1 MKKLSVLALAVLFA
15 VSCVSSPEPAP
26 AAPDWVLS
34 PPGPDGTNTYFV
46 GYSSAGSGDVAKA
59 TDDASANLVAGIM
72 NYLGTR
78 VTVDSTAEARATLD
92 SYQADIVQT
101 VKSESSGRLSGFS
114 IKERYETKGPNDS
127 ITVYILAAYQTRE
140 LEREKARIAA
150 VFQEQD
156 DAVAKPEAAGDAAAS
171 GGRWFDAV
179 RFYIE
184 AAVAA
189 SGVDIDNADIKLE
202 RNVNKARAVLSK
214 LRFVRVDAPSA
225 AGLGQ
230 PVPQPF
236 QARLVHGEGDSAP
249 AIPGVEVFVAYQSRQ
264 ASGRV
269 INRTSR
275 EMSDQRGM
283 ISFTPPPPDFVGK
296 QMVTFTLNLDSA
308 RELLDK
314 MPRKYDAYV
323 DALSDDLA
331 RRSIVFEYNVASQ
344 ARTVNTGVAI
354 LDLGADGV
362 PAATTVAQG
371 GLMETL
377 VRERFKASV
386 ATFDAQL
393 IVSSDDNGILQA
405 ARARYGSTMGR
416 IIYGVAVADKTVK
429 DGSMWQATA
438 RMTIRCLDLASG
450 NVLYSTEKTAVMVAA
465 DENQAKRSALL
476 QVARDTVAKDLMA
489 NLP

>member
-1 MKKLSVLALAVLFA
+1 MKNLAVLACAVLLA
-15 VSCVSSPEPAP
+15 VSCVSSPEPASR
-26 AAPDWVLS
+26 APDWVLN
-34 PPGPDGTNTYFV
+34 PPAPDGTNTYFV

-59 TDDASANLVAGIM
+59 TDDASANLVASIM

-78 VTVDSTAEARATLD
+78 ITVDSTAQARATLD

-101 VKSESSGRLSGFS
+101 VKAQSAGRLSGFT
-114 IKERYETKGPNDS
+114 IKERYQTKGPNDS

-156 DAVAKPEAAGDAAAS
+156 DAVAKPEAAGDAAAAS
-171 GGRWFDAV
+171 GRWFDAV

-202 RNVNKARAVLSK
+202 RNVNKARAVLSRF
-214 LRFVRVDAPSA
+214 RFVRMDAPA
-225 AGLGQ
+225 AASLGQ
-230 PVPQPF
+230 AVSKPF
-236 QARLVHGEGDSAP
+236 QARLVHGEGDAAP
-249 AIPGVEVFVAYQSRQ
+249 AIPGVEVFVAYQTRQ
-264 ASGRV
+264 TSGRV

-275 EMSDQRGM
+275 ELSDPRGL

-296 QMVTFTLNLDSA
+296 QSVTFTLNLDSA

-314 MPRKYDAYV
+314 MPRKYAAYV
-323 DALSDDLA
+323 DALSDDLS
-331 RRSIVFEYNVASQ
+331 RRSVVFEYTVASQ
-344 ARTVNTGVAI
+344 ARTINTGIAI
-354 LDLGADGV
+354 LDLGADGL
-362 PAATTVAQG
+362 PTTSTVAQG

-386 ATFDAQL
+386 VTFDAAL
-393 IVSSDDNGILQA
+393 IASLDENAVLQV
-405 ARARYGSTMGR
+405 ARARYGSSVAR
-416 IIYGVAVADKTVK
+416 VIYGTAVVDRVVK
-429 DGSMWQATA
+429 DGTMWQATA
-438 RMTIRCLDLASG
+438 RMTIRCLDLATG
-450 NVLYSTEKTAVMVAA
+450 TVLYSTEKSAVMVAA
-465 DENQAKRSALL
+465 EENQARRSAIL

>member
-1 MKKLSVLALAVLFA
+1 MKKLSVLACAVLFA
-15 VSCVSSPEPAP
+15 VSCVSSPKSGT
-26 AAPDWVLS
+26 PDWVLN
-34 PPGPDGTNTYFV
+34 PPAPDGTNTYFV
-46 GYSSAGSGDVAKA
+46 GYSSAGRGDVAKA
-59 TDDASANLVAGIM
+59 TDDASANLVASIM

-78 VTVDSTAEARATLD
+78 ITVDSTAQARATLD

-101 VKSESSGRLSGFS
+101 VKSESAGRLSGFS
-114 IKERYETKGPNDS
+114 IKERFEAKGPNDS

-189 SGVDIDNADIKLE
+189 SGVNIDNADIKLE
-202 RNVNKARAVLSK
+202 RNVNKARAVLSR
-214 LRFVRVDAPSA
+214 LRFVMVDAPAS

-230 PVPQPF
+230 PVSKPF
-236 QARLVHGEGDSAP
+236 QARLVHGEGAAAP
-249 AIPGVEVFVAYQSRQ
+249 AIPGAEVFVAYQTRQ

-296 QMVTFTLNLDSA
+296 QTVSFTLNLDSA
-308 RELLDK
+308 RELLEK

-323 DALSDDLA
+323 DALSEDLS
-331 RRSIVFEYNVASQ
+331 RRSIVFEYTVESQ
-344 ARTVNTGVAI
+344 ARNVNTGIAI
-354 LDLGADGV
+354 LDFGADGL
-362 PAATTVAQG
+362 PATTTIAQG

-377 VRERFKASV
+377 VRERFRASV
-386 ATFDAQL
+386 ATFDAARIAAL
-393 IVSSDDNGILQA
+393 DDNGILQA
-405 ARARYGSTMGR
+405 ARAQYGSTLSR
-416 IIYGVAVADKTVK
+416 VIYGTAVVERAVR
-429 DGSMWQATA
+429 DGTMWQATA

-450 NVLYSTEKTAVMVAA
+450 NVLYSTEKTAIMVAA
-465 DENQAKRSALL
+465 DETQARRSAIL

>member
-1 MKKLSVLALAVLFA
+1 MKKSAVLAFAVLFA
-15 VSCVSSPEPAP
+15 VSCVSSPKSGSS
-26 AAPDWVLS
+26 APDWVLN

-59 TDDASANLVAGIM
+59 TDDASANLVASIM

-78 VTVDSTAEARATLD
+78 ITVDSTAQAKATLD

-101 VKSESSGRLSGFS
+101 VKSESTGRLSGFS
-114 IKERYETKGPNDS
+114 IKERFQTKGPNDS

-171 GGRWFDAV
+171 GGRWFDAI
-179 RFYIE
+179 RFYME

-189 SGVDIDNADIKLE
+189 SGANIDNADIKLE
-202 RNVNKARAVLSK
+202 RNVNKARAVLSR
-214 LRFVRVDAPSA
+214 LRFVRVDAPTV

-230 PVPQPF
+230 AIPQPF
-236 QARLVHGEGDSAP
+236 QARLVHGEGAAAP
-249 AIPGVEVFVAYQSRQ
+249 AIPGVEVFVAYQTRQ

-283 ISFTPPPPDFVGK
+283 ISFTPPPPDFVGR
-296 QMVTFTLNLDSA
+296 QTVTFTLNLDSA

-323 DALSDDLA
+323 AALSDDLS
-331 RRSIVFEYNVASQ
+331 RRSIVFEYTVASQ
-344 ARTVNTGVAI
+344 AREVNTGIAV
-354 LDLGADGV
+354 LDIGADGV
-362 PAATTVAQG
+362 PATTTVAQG

-386 ATFDAQL
+386 ATFNAAQITAL
-393 IVSSDDNGILQA
+393 DDNGILQA
-405 ARARYGSTMGR
+405 ARAQYGATVSR
-416 IIYGVAVADKTVK
+416 IIYGTAVVDRIVK
-429 DGSMWQATA
+429 DGTMWQATA
-438 RMTIRCLDLASG
+438 RMTIRALDLASG
-450 NVLYSTEKTAVMVAA
+450 NVLYSTEKTAIMVAA
-465 DENQAKRSALL
+465 DENQARRSALL

>member
-1 MKKLSVLALAVLFA
+1 MKRLSVLACAVLFA
-15 VSCVSSPEPAP
+15 VSCVSSPKSASG
-26 AAPDWVLS
+26 APDWVLN
-34 PPGPDGTNTYFV
+34 PPAPDGTNTYFV
-46 GYSSAGSGDVAKA
+46 GYSSAGSGDVVKA
-59 TDDASANLVAGIM
+59 TDDASANLVASIM

-78 VTVDSTAEARATLD
+78 ITVDSTAQAKATLD

-101 VKSESSGRLSGFS
+101 VKSESSGRLTGFS

-156 DAVAKPEAAGDAAAS
+156 DAVAKPEAAGDTAAS
-171 GGRWFDAV
+171 SGRWFDAI

-189 SGVDIDNADIKLE
+189 SGVNIDNADIKLE
-202 RNVNKARAVLSK
+202 RNVNKARAVLSR
-214 LRFVRVDAPSA
+214 LRFVRVDAPTT

-236 QARLVHGEGDSAP
+236 QARLVYGEGDTAP
-249 AIPGVEVFVAYQSRQ
+249 AIPGVEVFVAYQTRQ

-283 ISFTPPPPDFVGK
+283 ISFSPPPPDFVGK
-296 QMVTFTLNLDSA
+296 QTVTFTINLDSA

-323 DALSDDLA
+323 DALSDDLS
-331 RRSIVFEYNVASQ
+331 RRSIVFEYTVASQ
-344 ARTVNTGVAI
+344 ARNVNTGIAI
-354 LDLGADGV
+354 LDFGADGT
-362 PAATTVAQG
+362 PTATTVAQG

-386 ATFDAQL
+386 ASLDAAQ
-393 IVSSDDNGILQA
+393 IAAQDDNGILQT
-405 ARARYGSTMGR
+405 ARVQFGSTLAR
-416 IIYGVAVADKTVK
+416 IIYGTAVVERTVQ
-429 DGSMWQATA
+429 DGAMWQATA
-438 RMTIRCLDLASG
+438 RMSIRVLDLASG
-450 NVLYSTEKTAVMVAA
+450 TVLYSTEKTAIMVAS
-465 DENQAKRSALL
+465 DKNQASRSALL

>member
-1 MKKLSVLALAVLFA
+1 MRKIFVLVLAVLFA
-15 VSCVSSPEPAP
+15 ASCVSSPKSGSS
-26 AAPDWVLS
+26 APDWVLN
-34 PPGPDGTNTYFV
+34 PPAPDGTNTYFV

-59 TDDASANLVAGIM
+59 ADDASANLVASIM
-72 NYLGTR
+72 NYLGTK
-78 VTVDSTAEARATLD
+78 VTVDSTAQAKATLD

-101 VKSESSGRLSGFS
+101 VRSESTGRLTGFS

-156 DAVAKPEAAGDAAAS
+156 DAVAKPEAAGDAAAN
-171 GGRWFDAV
+171 GGRWFEAV
-179 RFYIE
+179 RLYIE

-189 SGVDIDNADIKLE
+189 SGVNIDNADIKLE

-214 LRFVRVDAPSA
+214 LRFVKVDAPAA

-230 PVPQPF
+230 PVPEPF
-236 QARLVHGEGDSAP
+236 QARLVHGEGDAAP
-249 AIPGVEVFVAYQSRQ
+249 AIPGAEVFVAYQTRQ
-264 ASGRV
+264 ASGRI

-275 EMSDQRGM
+275 EMSDQRGL

-296 QMVTFTLNLDSA
+296 QAVTFTLNLDSA

-323 DALSDDLA
+323 DALSDDLS
-331 RRSIVFEYNVASQ
+331 RRSIVFEYSVASQ
-344 ARTVNTGVAI
+344 ARNVNTGIAI
-354 LDLGADGV
+354 LDLDVDGL
-362 PAATTVAQG
+362 PTTTTVAQG
-371 GLMETL
+371 GLMDTL
-377 VRERFKASV
+377 VRERFKAN
-386 ATFDAQL
+386 AAIFDPVL
-393 IVSSDDNGILQA
+393 ITSQNDSALLQA
-405 ARARYGSTMGR
+405 ARANYGSALAR
-416 IIYGVAVADKTVK
+416 VIYGTAVVDKTVQ
-429 DGSMWQATA
+429 DGTMWQATA
-438 RMTIRCLDLASG
+438 RMTIRCLDLVSG
-450 NVLYSTEKTAVMVAA
+450 NVLYSTEKSTVMVAA
-465 DENQAKRSALL
+465 DENQARRSALL